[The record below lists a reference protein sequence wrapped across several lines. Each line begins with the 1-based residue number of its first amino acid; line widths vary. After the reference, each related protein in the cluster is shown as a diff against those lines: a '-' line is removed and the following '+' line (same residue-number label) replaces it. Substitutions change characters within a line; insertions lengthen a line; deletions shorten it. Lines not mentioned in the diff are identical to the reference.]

1 MQFTTHNTTTI
12 DTNGTCLQGEITA
25 TFKELTD
32 LFGAYTDADGYKVDA
47 EWMVKFDDGTVATIY
62 NWKNGKNYCGEDG
75 TPVEQITEWHV
86 GGFTSVA
93 ATRIQILL
101 DLHREAKAEARE
113 KDPMEKAFEPA
124 FDMMDSIKA
133 THGEDYAKVVE
144 IALLIRKNQELLNV
158 MAMTAVQ
165 TDAIPEIAGEIV
177 QRINAEISAKIIG
190 VAARIAKIEV
200 NGKSAEELMGWADR
214 ILEVESKGA
223 DSLFK
228 DMIAKRKE
236 KK

>member
-1 MQFTTHNTTTI
+1 MNYMTHNQTAVST
-12 DTNGTCLQGEITA
+12 DGSCLQGEINA
-25 TFKELTD
+25 TYEELTN
-32 LFGAYTDADGYKVDA
+32 LFGAPTGGDGYKVDA
-47 EWMVKFDDGTVATIY
+47 YWQIKYEDGTVATVY
-62 NWKNGKNYCGEDG
+62 NWKDGKNYCGESG
-75 TPVEQITEWHV
+75 TPVEQITDWHI
-86 GGFTSVA
+86 GGHSERA
-93 ATRIQILL
+93 ATHVKITL
-101 DLHREAKAEARE
+101 DLHRESKEAARE

-144 IALLIRKNQELLNV
+144 IALLMRKNQELLQV

-165 TDAIPEIAGEIV
+165 TEAIPEIAGEIV
-177 QRINAEISAKIIG
+177 QRINSELSAKVIS

-200 NGKSAEELMGWADR
+200 NGKAAEQLMGWADR

-223 DSLFK
+223 DTLLK
-228 DMIAKRKE
+228 EVIAKRKE